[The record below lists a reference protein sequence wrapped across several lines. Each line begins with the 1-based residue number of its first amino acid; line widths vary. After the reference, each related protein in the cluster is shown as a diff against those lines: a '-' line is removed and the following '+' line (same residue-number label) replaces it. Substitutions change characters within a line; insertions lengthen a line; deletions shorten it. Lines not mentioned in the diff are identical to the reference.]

1 MAVDEE
7 SGRQGNRPLRDD
19 GEQAGQAWASEAG
32 AGDEK
37 IDYLGWHVRLFAA

>member
-7 SGRQGNRPLRDD
+7 SGRQGNRPLRND
-19 GEQAGQAWASEAG
+19 GEQAGLAWAGEVG

-37 IDYLGWHVRLFAA
+37 IDYLGWPVRLFAA